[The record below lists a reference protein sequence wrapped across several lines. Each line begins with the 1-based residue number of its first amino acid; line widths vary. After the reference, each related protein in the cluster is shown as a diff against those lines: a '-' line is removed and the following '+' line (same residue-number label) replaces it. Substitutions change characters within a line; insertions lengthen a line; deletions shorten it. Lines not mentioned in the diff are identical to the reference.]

1 MSKLVE
7 GIKDRMVAAAREAAP
22 AAVDA
27 AVSPPGKA
35 PRRQLPR
42 KLPRQLPMPRTRQG
56 RRPSLASS
64 PPPLSP

>member
-22 AAVDA
+22 AVVDA
-27 AVSPPGKA
+27 AQKA
-35 PRRQLPR
+35 ATAAAE

-56 RRPSLASS
+56 RRPSLASPPS
-64 PPPLSP
+64 PLNP

>member
-22 AAVDA
+22 AVVDA
-27 AVSPPGKA
+27 AQKA
-35 PRRQLPR
+35 RPLLPRR
-42 KLPRQLPMPRTRQG
+42 LPRQLPMPRTRQG
-56 RRPSLASS
+56 RRPSLASP

>member
-22 AAVDA
+22 AV
-27 AVSPPGKA
+27 V
-35 PRRQLPR
+35 PRRRPRPQLPR

-56 RRPSLASS
+56 RRPSLASP